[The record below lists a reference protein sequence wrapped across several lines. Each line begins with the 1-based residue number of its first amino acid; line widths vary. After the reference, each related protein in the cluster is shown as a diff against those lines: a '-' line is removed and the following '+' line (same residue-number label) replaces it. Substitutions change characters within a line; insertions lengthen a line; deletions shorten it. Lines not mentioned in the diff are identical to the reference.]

1 MQFTQ
6 PIPYIENHSLIYKNG
21 VLSAISAFFDILYYG
36 NLTLLFYIYTFMV
49 YISKTV
55 DTAEVLRSAV
65 CSISTEKKVLL
76 ADENHKGYT
85 LFLNSL
91 LVFHN
96 FVPSYATDK

>member
-6 PIPYIENHSLIYKNG
+6 PISYIENHSPIYENG

-65 CSISTEKKVLL
+65 YSTSSVKKVLL

-96 FVPSYATDK
+96 FVLSYVTDK